1 MINLNLFN
9 PWWRDNEVNKYLV
22 GKKRKIFYEVYKYL
36 NLRQILIFTGLRRVG
51 KTTLMFQI
59 IDSLI
64 SDKNIHP
71 IQILYFSFDE
81 SVEILEEI
89 LKIYEIEILK
99 EKISNIQ
106 VFLFFDE
113 IQKLENWPSKI
124 KIIYD
129 LYPNVKIFLSGS
141 AAINL
146 KKGTRESLAGRYFDF
161 VIETL
166 DFEEYLEFKDIK
178 LDKEREDIFEVNIR
192 KSFDNFLISGGFI
205 EALELDSIKIK
216 KYFREGLIER
226 VIYKDLP
233 GVFSIN
239 YPDLLYRLVNI
250 LAERP
255 GIYLEYKNI
264 ANDLKYDQR
273 TISAYLSYLEYS
285 MLVNKIYNYSKNF
298 ITSEKKIKRAYL
310 SNTAFTAALS
320 DIMDYSSFI
329 EQFFINFF
337 KVENFYRNPQREEID
352 IILKLNDKIIPVEV
366 KIKNEIKSDDLKP
379 IFKFLER
386 FDLNK
391 GLIITKNTS
400 NDFTKNN
407 KLIKA
412 IPYWKY
418 WSLKRELYL
427 NSKQ

>member
-9 PWWRDNEVNKYLV
+9 PWWSNNEVRKDLV
-22 GKKRKIFYEVYKYL
+22 GKKRKIFSEVYKYI

-59 IDSLI
+59 IDFLI

-81 SVEILEEI
+81 SIENLEEI
-89 LKIYEIEILK
+89 LKNYETEILK
-99 EKISNIQ
+99 EKISTIQ
-106 VFLFFDE
+106 VYLFFDE
-113 IQKLENWPSKI
+113 VQKLENWPSKI

-166 DFEEYLEFKDIK
+166 DFDEYLEFKNIK
-178 LDKEREDIFEVNIR
+178 LDKERENIHEVDIR
-192 KSFDNFLISGGFI
+192 KNFDNFLFSGGFV
-205 EALELDSIKIK
+205 EALDLDSLKLK
-216 KYFREGLIER
+216 KYFSEGLIER
-226 VIYKDLP
+226 VIYRDLP

-239 YPDLLYRLVNI
+239 YPDLLYKLVNI

-285 MLVNKIYNYSKNF
+285 MLINKIYNYSENF

-310 SNTAFTAALS
+310 SNTAFTAALT
-320 DIMDYSSFI
+320 DIKDYSLFI
-329 EQFFINFF
+329 EQFFINFL
-337 KVENFYRNPQREEID
+337 KAKKFYRNPQKEEID
-352 IILKLNDKIIPVEV
+352 IILKLNDKILPVEV
-366 KIKNEIKSDDLKP
+366 KIKNEIKSDDLNP
-379 IFKFLER
+379 IFKFLGK
-386 FDLNK
+386 FNLNK

-400 NDFTKNN
+400 NDFIKDNR
-407 KLIKA
+407 LIKA

-418 WSLKRELYL
+418 WSLKKELYI
-427 NSKQ
+427 NK

>member
-9 PWWRDNEVNKYLV
+9 PWWSNNEVRKDLV
-22 GKKRKIFYEVYKYL
+22 GKKRKIFSEVYKYI

-59 IDSLI
+59 IDFLI

-81 SVEILEEI
+81 SIENLEEI
-89 LKIYEIEILK
+89 LKNYETEILK
-99 EKISNIQ
+99 EKISTIQ
-106 VFLFFDE
+106 VYLFFDE
-113 IQKLENWPSKI
+113 VQKLENWPSKI

-166 DFEEYLEFKDIK
+166 DFDEYLEFKNIK
-178 LDKEREDIFEVNIR
+178 LDKERENIHEVDIR
-192 KSFDNFLISGGFI
+192 KNFDNFLFSGGFV
-205 EALELDSIKIK
+205 EALDLDSLKLK
-216 KYFREGLIER
+216 KYFSEGLIER
-226 VIYKDLP
+226 VIYRDLP

-239 YPDLLYRLVNI
+239 YPDLLYKLVNI

-285 MLVNKIYNYSKNF
+285 MLINKIYNYSENF

-310 SNTAFTAALS
+310 SNTAFTAALT
-320 DIMDYSSFI
+320 DIKDYSLFI
-329 EQFFINFF
+329 EQFFINFL
-337 KVENFYRNPQREEID
+337 KAKKFYRNPQKEEID
-352 IILKLNDKIIPVEV
+352 IILKLNDKILPVEV
-366 KIKNEIKSDDLKP
+366 KIKNEIKSDDLNP
-379 IFKFLER
+379 IFKFLGK
-386 FDLNK
+386 FNLNK
-391 GLIITKNTS
+391 GLIITKNNS
-400 NDFTKNN
+400 NDFIKDNR
-407 KLIKA
+407 LIKA

-418 WSLKRELYL
+418 WSLKKELYI
-427 NSKQ
+427 NK